1 MHCGYCDEKYAKC
14 DEEVITELNE
24 MNVVEH
30 ILSAFLRSRFFLLY
44 LSISL

>member
-24 MNVVEH
+24 NVVEH